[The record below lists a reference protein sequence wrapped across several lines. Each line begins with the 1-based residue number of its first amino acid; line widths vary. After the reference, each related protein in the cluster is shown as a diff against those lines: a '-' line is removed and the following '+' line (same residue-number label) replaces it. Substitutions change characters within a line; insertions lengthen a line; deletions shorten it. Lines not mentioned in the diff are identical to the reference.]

1 MSKGAEYERCLS
13 RICQSE
19 AAFLQQ
25 KRPSKAQQFVC
36 LIVFLGNRL
45 SAWSNTLDI
54 ADILRCLNQ
63 IMECLLLAFLTSFI
77 SCYRKDSC
85 TTFFQIGV
93 LLSLGKGDESLQR
106 CHGCNSSLRAKKTFG
121 IFSVPIFV
129 IKTSYDSLSFGSN
142 QCLRSL
148 LSAVLFQVCTFVGL
162 WSCCAD
168 TKTPQP
174 SHESFLWSSCLFPN
188 TCQFSIH

>member
-1 MSKGAEYERCLS
+1 MVKSWKTSLIHRVTMSKGAEYERCLS

-85 TTFFQIGV
+85 TTFFQIGI

-106 CHGCNSSLRAKKTFG
+106 CHGCNSSLRANKTFG
-121 IFSVPIFV
+121 IF
-129 IKTSYDSLSFGSN
+129 
-142 QCLRSL
+142 QCLF
-148 LSAVLFQVCTFVGL
+148 LSSRPVMIQFKPMFAFCSVFQVCAFVGL

-168 TKTPQP
+168 TKT
-174 SHESFLWSSCLFPN
+174 HAI
-188 TCQFSIH
+188 T